1 MRSLVKIQLMTAMA
15 FGTLCGLKAIQHV
28 NAITLNS
35 PKPYQQPQTSL
46 NSNEDN
52 LAADFR
58 MYNLPGLY
66 HN

>member
-1 MRSLVKIQLMTAMA
+1 MRLFVKIHLMTAMI
-15 FGTLCGLKAIQHV
+15 FGTLCGLKTIQHV
-28 NAITLNS
+28 NAITLD
-35 PKPYQQPQTSL
+35 PLTHPQPQAHL

-66 HN
+66 HS